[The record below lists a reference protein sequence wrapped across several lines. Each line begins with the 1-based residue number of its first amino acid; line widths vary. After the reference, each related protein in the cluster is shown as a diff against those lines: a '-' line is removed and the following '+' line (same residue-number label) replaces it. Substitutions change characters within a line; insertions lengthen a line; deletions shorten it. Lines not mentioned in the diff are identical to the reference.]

1 MNRIAALAAAE
12 ARLLVRD
19 WTVLVFAFVF
29 PPFVMLILAG
39 VFGNQP
45 NEGYGMQ
52 RPDDY
57 YVAASIGVPVI
68 ALALVGLP
76 VALASYRE
84 RGVLRRFEAFGIS
97 TAKVVAAQAIITCGL
112 VVLGAAIVLAVA
124 APTYGIPHVVHPW
137 QTVLGLAA
145 GTLTL
150 VLLGVAIGLAAPTA
164 RAAQA
169 IGLLAFFPLYLLGGG
184 GPPKGAMTDTSNRS
198 PTRSHRRYPRSAT
211 HGSASRTSARSSPC
225 SPRGRPWPW
234 SRPAGSPAAP
244 SPDEPT
250 NEGERGR
257 PGSDSQSAPSTGCH
271 TAPRDERAPPLW
283 RPRRLLGTSTRRPL
297 ARKRPPPRSCIRG
310 KQQSRSRFRV
320 PCI

>member
-1 MNRIAALAAAE
+1 MNRALPLIATE

-39 VFGNQP
+39 VFGTQP
-45 NEGYGMQ
+45 SGGYGGA

-84 RGVLRRFEAFGIS
+84 RGVLRRLEAFGVS
-97 TAKVVAAQAIITCGL
+97 RLAMVGAQAAVTCALVVVAAG
-112 VVLGAAIVLAVA
+112 VVLALAL
-124 APTYGIPHVVHPW
+124 PTYGIPHLVHPAL
-137 QTVLGLAA
+137 TVAGLAL

-150 VLLGVAIGLAAPTA
+150 LLLGIAIGLAAPSA

-184 GPPKGAMTDTSNRS
+184 GPPRGVMTGAMHVVSDVIPSVM
-198 PTRSHRRYPRSAT
+198 PAIV
-211 HGSASRTSARSSPC
+211 A
-225 SPRGRPWPW
+225 PW
-234 SRPAGSPAAP
+234 
-244 SPDEPT
+244 
-250 NEGERGR
+250 
-257 PGSDSQSAPSTGCH
+257 
-271 TAPRDERAPPLW
+271 
-283 RPRRLLGTSTRRPL
+283 LGTSGLGSQLAVLGGWAVAGLGATVWL
-297 ARKRPPPRSCIRG
+297 ARRTAA
-310 KQQSRSRFRV
+310 
-320 PCI
+320 